1 LPEVDER
8 GENRRRQTIHAEER
22 PMPPETPAE
31 PTVGDPITDLTDPRA
46 LTILTTEHWSQ
57 LSARSLA
64 YNEAFT
70 RGGMF
75 LTFLSA
81 SLVALALFAQGMS
94 FGDQFLTIAALVLAF
109 DFVIGLATY
118 ARISGANV
126 DDLRAMHAMARL
138 RHGYVQA
145 APSLERYFTSP
156 VHDDIDSVVLAYGAG
171 PQTSGLSLV
180 LYGLTTSGGMIGI
193 VVSMVGGVLA
203 GVLALMVVS
212 EGLAIWI
219 GLAGAVITF
228 SLIVLLTVGTVPR
241 HQAGMTALFPAPGA
255 AASTDQ

>member
-1 LPEVDER
+1 
-8 GENRRRQTIHAEER
+8 
-22 PMPPETPAE
+22 MPPESPVE

-70 RGGMF
+70 RGSMF

-94 FGDQFLTIAALVLAF
+94 FGNEFLTVAAIVLAF
-109 DFVIGLATY
+109 DFVIGLTTY
-118 ARISGANV
+118 ARINGANV

-138 RHGYVQA
+138 RHGYIQA
-145 APSLERYFTSP
+145 APRLQRYFTSP
-156 VHDDIDSVVLAYGAG
+156 VHDDINSVVLAYGAG
-171 PQTSGLSLV
+171 PQTTGANLV
-180 LYGLTTSGGMIGI
+180 LYGLTTSGGMIGLI
-193 VVSMVGGVLA
+193 VSMVGGVLA
-203 GVLALMVVS
+203 GVLALFVVS

-219 GLAGAVITF
+219 GVAGSILTF
-228 SLIVLLTVGTVPR
+228 IAILGLTVGSVPR
-241 HQAGMTALFPAPGA
+241 HQAGMAALFPAPTTTPTEEA
-255 AASTDQ
+255 